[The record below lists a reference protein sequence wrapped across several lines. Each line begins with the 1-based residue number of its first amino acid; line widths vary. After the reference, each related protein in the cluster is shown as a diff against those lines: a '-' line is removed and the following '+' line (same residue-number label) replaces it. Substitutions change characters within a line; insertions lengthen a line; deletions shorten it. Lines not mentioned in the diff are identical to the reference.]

1 MKWKTQIISALIH
14 AAVLLACFGVL
25 FVLVRLTEPEN
36 NRQGGGAGQEN
47 GKGKTGKRKLRQSR
61 NEGRRALR
69 KRRTGRS
76 HRRSISQK
84 ATGMPAGKRFWR
96 TSGRLPRKNPMCL
109 PR

>member
-36 NRQGGGAGQEN
+36 NRQGGGAGQE
-47 GKGKTGKRKLRQSR
+47 TSR
-61 NEGRRALR
+61 EGEDRETEAETEPERGTA
-69 KRRTGRS
+69 RS